1 VQATSQT
8 GAGQACHP
16 SSIQVKGDLLSKNK
30 AQKQA
35 WTRNC
40 KEWCDQQEQKPHLL

>member
-1 VQATSQT
+1 VHATGQT

-16 SSIQVKGDLLSKNK
+16 SSKQVKDDLLTKNK

-35 WTRNC
+35 WTKKC
-40 KEWCDQQEQKPHLL
+40 KKWCDQQEQNPHSL